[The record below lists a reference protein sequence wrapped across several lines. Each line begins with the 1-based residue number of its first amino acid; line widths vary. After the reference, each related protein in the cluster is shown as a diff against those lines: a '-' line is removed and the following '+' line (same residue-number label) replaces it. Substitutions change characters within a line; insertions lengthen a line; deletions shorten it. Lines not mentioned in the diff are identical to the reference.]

1 MQNSHRTFNLRLNDL
16 FGRIM
21 EQGWRK
27 QVRRCRYLLSLIVLS
42 ISLVACGTLE
52 GPSPAIP
59 QTSEK
64 PAGGATKAKESNG
77 SRSNEIVVLEP
88 VASGVTVY
96 SNEDAAIDASNA
108 TEGYVMVKYTG
119 SAAKVRMLIETPA
132 KNTYNYLMDLDGQ
145 YDVYPLSEGSGT
157 YKIGVYENLHDDQYA
172 AAFTQSVSVNL
183 KDEYSMFLYPNAYV
197 DFNAN
202 SAAVKKGQELASG
215 ASTDLEVV
223 ENVYH
228 YIIENVTYDYDK
240 AETVQSGYLPKV
252 DDTLA
257 TCTGI
262 CFDYASLMGAMLRSQ
277 GIPTRLEIGYA
288 GTQYHAWISVYTAE
302 QGWIDSVIQFD
313 GTQWTLMDPTLGS
326 YANTST
332 VKKFREDDSYYQL
345 KYKY

>member
-1 MQNSHRTFNLRLNDL
+1 M
-16 FGRIM
+16 
-21 EQGWRK
+21 
-27 QVRRCRYLLSLIVLS
+27 RRCRYLLSLIVLS

-52 GPSPAIP
+52 GPSPKISESA
-59 QTSEK
+59 EK
-64 PAGGATKAKESNG
+64 PTGGVTKAKESNG
-77 SRSNEIVVLEP
+77 SRSNSIVVLEP
-88 VASGVTVY
+88 VASGTEVY
-96 SNEDAAIDASNA
+96 GNNDASIDASNA
-108 TEGYVMVKYTG
+108 SDGYVMVKYTG

-172 AAFTQSVSVNL
+172 AAFTQSVSVKL

-197 DFNAN
+197 DFNKN

-215 ASTDLEVV
+215 AATDLEVV

-228 YIIENVTYDYDK
+228 YIIENVTYDYNK
-240 AETVQSGYLPKV
+240 AETVQSGYIPKV

-257 TCTGI
+257 TNTGI